1 MLPQTTPEQRRRFYE
16 DVEALLNPGFLTH
29 PVVVAGVPMQ
39 IRSLGPGDL
48 FMLRARGAGC
58 GDHEWRVWMVAS
70 SLWMVKGHSV
80 LGHDSAVPFM
90 ADYLRRLPAGPVAAL
105 FSLVL
110 GLFAR
115 TRRAMRAVETY
126 CFEPESR
133 YGWTTY
139 GRGQPSRFTGVPGA
153 QTLGV
158 NQVQQIWTA
167 FNLLEDRRQIEEQQ
181 WEGHKL
187 VASSNAPK
195 AIKKVDGRD
204 QQRRAEEG
212 ERRQKRLDLFYYQ
225 RLGVVDDK
233 GEAVGQPGSDHR
245 IQGAKSVEDL
255 EDEMRRWVTE
265 DYDLHDAVVAEYK
278 ARIRVQHE
286 QEKQEREARRMALER
301 KRAEM
306 GWETGD
312 FQPQPLVAMT
322 AEQLQQMLMQRDPGQ
337 RGVSFI
343 PKPPNADRLYDKY
356 VGEAATDAGNL
367 QVVDGKVIDVTAN
380 PETDARTLNQL
391 IRDRNP
397 SFGAGD

>member
-1 MLPQTTPEQRRRFYE
+1 MLPKTTPEQRRKFYE

-39 IRSLGPGDL
+39 LRSLGPGDL
-48 FMLRARGAGC
+48 FMLRARGDGAS
-58 GDHEWRVWMVAS
+58 DHEWRVWVVATS
-70 SLWMVKGHSV
+70 IWMVKGNSV
-80 LGHDSAVPFM
+80 LGQDSVVPFM
-90 ADYLRRLPAGPVAAL
+90 AEYLRRLPTGVVL
-105 FSLVL
+105 SLLSLVL

-115 TRRAMRAVETY
+115 TRRARQAVETY
-126 CFEPESR
+126 CYEMESR
-133 YGWTTY
+133 YVWTTY

-153 QTLGV
+153 ESLGS
-158 NQVQQIWTA
+158 NQIQQIWIA

-181 WEGHKL
+181 WDGHKL

-195 AIKKVDGRD
+195 ALKKVDGRD
-204 QQRRAEEG
+204 QQRRTEEQ
-212 ERRQKRLDLFYYQ
+212 ERRQKQMDLFYYQ
-225 RLGVVDDK
+225 RLGVVDDT
-233 GEAVGQPGSDHR
+233 GEVQGVSGSMHR

-278 ARIRVQHE
+278 ARIRIQYE

-322 AEQLQQMLMQRDPGQ
+322 AEQLQQMLSQRNPGQ
-337 RGVSFI
+337 QGVSFI
-343 PKPPNADRLYDKY
+343 PKPPNADRLFHKY
-356 VGEAATDAGNL
+356 VGESATDAGNL
-367 QVVDGKVIDVTAN
+367 QVVDGKVIDVAAN

-397 SFGAGD
+397 AFGAGD